1 MEIVGIDALK
11 TSKVDC
17 LLLLAWNFEK
27 EIRGRCRAAGYKG
40 RFLVPVPEARLVEL
54 EQ

>member
-11 TSKVDC
+11 TSEADT

-27 EIRGRCRAAGYKG
+27 EIRSRCRAAGYAG
-40 RFLVPVPEARLVEL
+40 DFILPVPQARLVA
-54 EQ
+54 